1 MRGKEISLPFPS
13 VTGPELEKALVG
25 LLLAL
30 FFLTGIAYSLVV
42 PAFETPDEIYHYA
55 FARHLAAG
63 NGLPVQGPE
72 KTGPWEQEGSQP
84 PLYYSL
90 VALATAGID
99 QSGLDEFA
107 VRNPRA
113 NLGDPLQPGNKNFM
127 LFSAQRRPLQGVNLA
142 LRVGRWISVV
152 LGTLTVLFAY
162 LLARYVFPDDRWAR
176 LLATALVAT
185 VPQFTFIS
193 ASLSNDNMITVVS
206 AAALVCLAALVKRGQ
221 GMGIRWWEWLGL
233 GLLLGLGAL
242 SKLQGLGLLPLAAIT
257 FLLYAKRQKEWQT
270 VLQGALIVG
279 GCVLIVAGWWYA
291 RNVLLYGDPF
301 GTENLLNVNG
311 LRVEAVTWQGLI
323 GELRGL
329 QMSFLGIFG
338 WFSILLPSWTY
349 SLFELLTALAAAGAV
364 IAWLRS
370 LKACRWTNVLQEQPG
385 SIMSLASMWIIIS
398 LALLAYW
405 IAIAQGS
412 QGRLL
417 FPAIS
422 ALSVFAVYGLRF
434 WAGYLPRVGRTAL
447 GLAVPL
453 GLWGCSLYAL
463 ADLLPVAYGLDSTAN
478 AVEAVPADARP
489 IGIVYGDGVELV
501 AAHLPDLHS
510 LSGEEV
516 PVTLYFRSQ
525 KEQTQDYELFIHLL
539 DSNNMQIG
547 NVTTHPGWGARPL
560 TLWQP
565 GVLYEDTYLI
575 PIDHRSPALA
585 RLYVG
590 FVDPESTTLESEGLL
605 PVAGGGPR
613 IESRVIWT
621 FYEQLEPL
629 SVEYDTGISLLGVA
643 LGQGEVQLSTGQ
655 LLELDQDRSLWVA
668 LQWQEAVASDI
679 AYATSL
685 RLYPVDKDGDW
696 VYQEDTDLS
705 KSLTGMTEIGT
716 PSDQI
721 DTFVRLSFPADLPA
735 GEYELHLLI
744 YDSETLQPAVQIGI
758 WEPEFLLARVRLH

>member
-1 MRGKEISLPFPS
+1 MSSSPFRS
-13 VTGPELEKALVG
+13 TIAVDLEKALVG

-55 FARHLAAG
+55 FSRHLAAG
-63 NGLPVQGPE
+63 NRLPLQGPE

-113 NLGDPLQPGNKNFM
+113 NLGDPNQPGNKNFM

-193 ASLSNDNMITVVS
+193 ASLSNDNMITLVS
-206 AAALVCLAALVKRGQ
+206 AAALVCLAALSGRDLRQ
-221 GMGIRWWEWLGL
+221 GIRWWEWVGL
-233 GLLLGLGAL
+233 GLLLGFGAL
-242 SKLQGLGLLPLAAIT
+242 SKLQGLGLLPLTAIT
-257 FLLYAKRQKEWQT
+257 FLLCAKRQKEWRT
-270 VLQGALIVG
+270 VLQAALMVG
-279 GCVLIVAGWWYA
+279 GCVLIVAGWWYL

-301 GTENLLNVNG
+301 GTENLLSVNG
-311 LRVEAVTWQGLI
+311 LREGAITWQGLI

-329 QMSFLGIFG
+329 QMSFWGIFG
-338 WFSILLPSWTY
+338 WFSILLPSWIY

-370 LKACRWTNVLQEQPG
+370 ANASRWTNVLREQVG
-385 SIMSLASMWIIIS
+385 SVMSLALIWVIIS
-398 LALLAYW
+398 IAILAYW
-405 IAIAQGS
+405 ITVAQGS

-422 ALSVFAVYGLRF
+422 ALAVVAVYGLRF
-434 WAGYLPRVGRTAL
+434 WAGYLPRFGRMAL
-447 GLAVPL
+447 GLGVPL
-453 GLWGCSLYAL
+453 GLWGCSLFAL
-463 ADLLPVAYGLDSTAN
+463 VDLLPESYGLGGIAN
-478 AVEAVPADARP
+478 VVEEVPADALP
-489 IGIVYGDGVELV
+489 LGKVFGDGVELV
-501 AAHLPDLHS
+501 AARLPDRNS
-510 LSGEEV
+510 LFGEEAR
-516 PVTLYFRSQ
+516 VTLYFRTQ
-525 KEQTQDYELFIHLL
+525 KEQTHDYELFIHLL
-539 DSNNMQIG
+539 DSENMQIG
-547 NVTTHPGWGARPL
+547 NVTTHPGWGVRPL

-575 PIDHRSPALA
+575 PIERRSPALA

-590 FVDPESTTLESEGLL
+590 FVDPESTALESEGLL

-629 SVEYDTGISLLGVA
+629 AVEYDSGISLLGIA

-655 LLELDQDRSLWVA
+655 LLELDQGRSLWVA
-668 LQWQEAVASDI
+668 LQWQDDVASDI
-679 AYATSL
+679 DYATSI

-696 VYQEDTDLS
+696 VYQEDTDLW
-705 KSLTGMTEIGT
+705 KILPATTEIGT
-716 PSDQI
+716 LTVQI
-721 DTFVRLSFPADLPA
+721 DTFVPMSFPADLPA
-735 GEYELHLLI
+735 GEYELRLLV
-744 YDSETLQPAVQIGI
+744 YDTETLQPAVRIGI
-758 WEPEFLLARVRLH
+758 WEPELLLARVRLK